1 MKFSKD
7 QTQAALELLWDHLP
21 KDREHKDRRQTG
33 WGTKTKIGLIA
44 CLERVSTEGASLP
57 LNAEDTS

>member
-1 MKFSKD
+1 MKLNKE

-33 WGTKTKIGLIA
+33 WGTKTKVGLIA
-44 CLERVSTEGASLP
+44 CLERIATDSEHLP
-57 LNAEDTS
+57 LNKEPT